1 MKKVLDIVVL
11 LLYNRRR
18 RAKMTIAIRNNLVR
32 TRKKDL
38 TIFAFALIM
47 ARGTPKKI
55 VVVLLLAPPRQN
67 FQKVKKNFAVIFT
80 KNVPRGTPRPNAN
93 ENYSQVAGTKK
104 PAGAGCVLA
113 WFMLGVGDQI
123 RVWNSPRLGAV
134 FVFHQT
140 VRDAFFLAEAFR
152 EDSGLNASIR

>member
-1 MKKVLDIVVL
+1 
-11 LLYNRRR
+11 
-18 RAKMTIAIRNNLVR
+18 MTIAIRNNLVH

-47 ARGTPKKI
+47 ARATLLKI

-80 KNVPRGTPRPNAN
+80 KNVPRGTPHPNAN
-93 ENYSQVAGTKK
+93 ENYSHLAGIKK
-104 PAGAGCVLA
+104 PAEAGCVLA

-123 RVWNSPRLGAV
+123 RVWNPPRLGAV
-134 FVFHQT
+134 FVLYQT
-140 VRDAFFLAEAFR
+140 IRDAFFLAETFR
-152 EDSGLNASIR
+152 ENFGFDSRIG

>member
-1 MKKVLDIVVL
+1 
-11 LLYNRRR
+11 
-18 RAKMTIAIRNNLVR
+18 MTIAIRNNLVH

-47 ARGTPKKI
+47 ARATPMKI

-67 FQKVKKNFAVIFT
+67 FLSSEIFGVFSHFPKKSKKPEMFHVEQ
-80 KNVPRGTPRPNAN
+80 PNAN
-93 ENYSQVAGTKK
+93 DNYSQVAGTKK

-123 RVWNSPRLGAV
+123 SVWNPPRLGAV
-134 FVFHQT
+134 FVFYQT

-152 EDSGLNASIR
+152 ENFGFDSCIR